1 MLKQLALA
9 LALGASLLAA
19 ACSSGGGGEPSAT
32 GEPGGEGQ
40 PAAGEELTRV
50 SEAGGV
56 TVEAT
61 WLMEGDLSGV
71 DADLTKYP
79 LDEFVVVEISL
90 DAHSGDLNEIEMER
104 AATLRQGAS
113 ELPPEAWVSVS
124 DDSHHRAGV
133 LVFPRNLRDGPV
145 ELILTV
151 GDDDVALL
159 WEAAPSA

>member
-9 LALGASLLAA
+9 SALGAALLAA
-19 ACSSGGGGEPSAT
+19 ACSSGGGSELSEPD
-32 GEPGGEGQ
+32 GEGQ

-50 SEAGGV
+50 SETGGV

-71 DADLTKYP
+71 DTDLTRYP
-79 LDEFVVVEISL
+79 LEEFVVVEISL

-104 AATLRQGAS
+104 AATLRQGGS

>member
-9 LALGASLLAA
+9 SALGAALLAA

-32 GEPGGEGQ
+32 GEPDGEGQ
-40 PAAGEELTRV
+40 PGAGEELTRV

-71 DADLTKYP
+71 DADLTRYP

-113 ELPPEAWVSVS
+113 ELPPEVWVSVS

-133 LVFPRNLRDGPV
+133 LVFPRRLEEGPV
-145 ELILTV
+145 ELFLTV
-151 GDDDVALL
+151 GDEDVALL
-159 WEAAPSA
+159 WEAAPGA